1 MAAAEILATDVTDA
15 SSSDITLTAA
25 FTLVA
30 LKAAATDAKVFV
42 EAKDDESNYNV
53 IDTLTSSYLSRL
65 LPPGVYRFR
74 RPAGASC
81 GVFQAA

>member
-1 MAAAEILATDVTDA
+1 MAAAEILATDTTEA

-30 LKAAATDAKVFV
+30 LKAAADGAKVFV
-42 EAKDDESNYNV
+42 ESKDDEGGYNV
-53 IDTLTSSYLSRL
+53 IDTLSSSYNSRL
-65 LPPGVYRFR
+65 LAPGVYRFS
-74 RPAGASC
+74 RPAGPSV

>member
-1 MAAAEILATDVTDA
+1 MAAASILTTGSTSA

-30 LKAAATDAKVFV
+30 LKAAASDAVVFV
-42 EAKDDESNYNV
+42 EAKDDGGAYVV
-53 IDTLTSSYLSRL
+53 IDRLTSGRVSMM
-65 LPPGVYRFR
+65 LPPGIYRFR
-74 RPAGASC
+74 RPAGISC